1 MVRHKFR
8 QRESWLKIDSQQ
20 SKERSQKPRKRKI
33 KYWCHSPESDASR
46 NPHRRKDREKK
57 NTQQCNNLVSCSY
70 CTSIPLCVPEAYSFC
85 HNQCY
90 SLVQRIHSRAQ
101 VEKCVD
107 RICVSCV
114 WVCVFYFAPCLCT
127 WALVCL
133 SCLSQCDQLRAGKCW
148 FHRTR
153 IWWFESS
160 TGVTVWRVMWTCN
173 LAFLF
178 YEELW
183 IPPAEHDGIISR
195 ERQVGGQKFVAIT
208 WKE

>member
-57 NTQQCNNLVSCSY
+57 TPNSVTTLFPAHTALQF
-70 CTSIPLCVPEAYSFC
+70 LCVYLRLIASVTT
-85 HNQCY
+85 NA
-90 SLVQRIHSRAQ
+90 IHLCNGSIHGPRWKN
-101 VEKCVD
+101 VWTEYVYPVCECVCSIL
-107 RICVSCV
+107 RL
-114 WVCVFYFAPCLCT
+114 VCVHEHLC
-127 WALVCL
+127 VCHVCPSVTSSGQGNAGSTEQGFDDL
-133 SCLSQCDQLRAGKCW
+133 RVQPESQ
-148 FHRTR
+148 
-153 IWWFESS
+153 
-160 TGVTVWRVMWTCN
+160 WRVMWTCN
-173 LAFLF
+173 LPFLF